1 MDASPPS
8 EWHSAPS
15 PPPPATPDERRER
28 PQPGNANVPV
38 LVGGIAAELAATTR
52 AAAAALAAAAIA
64 TARGDAM
71 ATTTTTR
78 AATLERAAAVLRD
91 AAAERW
97 ESDHKLDA
105 LSLSLVSLNALHE
118 ALSLSRDASDAAEAA
133 HVAATTIAAKEKS
146 EENAA
151 ETEARVV
158 EVERLR
164 AALDEKKKTVARLEA
179 SFAAAVSRAE
189 RAGVSVR
196 APGSGSD
203 SMPDGADATYQAS
216 LRLGRAAAVEELTG
230 NLACALDAFTRS
242 TILLLFLLSE
252 GTRFARTGERDSDD
266 DQRASGGGGGAMLM
280 FEGRERVARFTC
292 AIAGRL
298 SACADAA
305 AVANARA
312 RKVLGSAPDEAVA
325 AT

>member
-38 LVGGIAAELAATTR
+38 LVGGIAAELAAT
-52 AAAAALAAAAIA
+52 AAALAAAAIA

-71 ATTTTTR
+71 ATTTTSR

-133 HVAATTIAAKEKS
+133 HVAATTIAAKEES
-146 EENAA
+146 EDNAA

-179 SFAAAVSRAE
+179 SFAAA
-189 RAGVSVR
+189 
-196 APGSGSD
+196 
-203 SMPDGADATYQAS
+203 DGEAK
-216 LRLGRAAAVEELTG
+216 R
-230 NLACALDAFTRS
+230 
-242 TILLLFLLSE
+242 
-252 GTRFARTGERDSDD
+252 DD
-266 DQRASGGGGGAMLM
+266 DGGVG
-280 FEGRERVARFTC
+280 V
-292 AIAGRL
+292 AGR
-298 SACADAA
+298 SY
-305 AVANARA
+305 
-312 RKVLGSAPDEAVA
+312 VA
-325 AT
+325 AGKN